1 MKDYKMKILD
11 VVVIFREI
19 DEHYLIDLKKS
30 IPNYAK
36 LILVMTKKS
45 DKDVL
50 TILENKENYSYSILE
65 YTETF
70 SFAYARNQAL
80 KLSTNKFI
88 LSLDADE
95 RLLQHQHEQL
105 RLHILEYDK
114 LENFGGAMFYNFSV
128 KTISQNKY
136 GLYDTE
142 IMPQCKLFI
151 TGSFWQGDIHENIS
165 IPKDKIIYSTPL
177 IIHHIGYE
185 VTKERMAQKIEEYQH
200 IALYEQS
207 KKISKVQK
215 DYLTANDLLQNIK
228 KQLINKEL
236 A

>member
-1 MKDYKMKILD
+1 MENKILD

-19 DEHYLIDLKKS
+19 DKDYLIDLKKS

-36 LILVMTKKS
+36 LILVMTKQS

-50 TILENKENYSYSILE
+50 SILENKDNYSYSILE

-95 RLLQHQHEQL
+95 RLLTHQHQQL
-105 RLHILEYDK
+105 YLHLLEYDK

-128 KTISQNKY
+128 KTFSQNKY

-151 TGSFWQGDIHENIS
+151 KGSFWQGDIHENIS

-185 VTKERMAQKIEEYQH
+185 VSKERMAEKIEEYH
-200 IALYEQS
+200 YIALSE
-207 KKISKVQK
+207 KRKDITKLQK
-215 DYLTANDLLQNIK
+215 QHLTANDLMQRIK